1 MKQLTQTT
9 AAAAAAKPLTIGQ
22 VARRAG
28 VGVETVRFY
37 EREGLLPRPARR
49 ASGYRQYPRESVA
62 RLNFIRR
69 AKALGFTL
77 KEVADLL
84 DLRLDPRADRGAVK
98 QRAAAK
104 VEDIDK
110 KIEDLRRM
118 RRALV
123 ELSDAC
129 SGRGELSGCPILG
142 ALEGEQ
148 DEPDEGP
155 AADADGRNNQPSG
168 QHKECHHEHGSS
180 SQAQGRGVQR
190 RVPGLR

>member
-1 MKQLTQTT
+1 MKQVMHTTTTT
-9 AAAAAAKPLTIGQ
+9 AVAAKPLTIGQ

-49 ASGYRQYPRESVA
+49 ASGYRQYPEEAVA
-62 RLNFIRR
+62 RLHFIRR
-69 AKALGFTL
+69 AKALGFAL
-77 KEVADLL
+77 REIADLL

-98 QRAAAK
+98 RRAAAK

-110 KIEDLRRM
+110 KIQDLRRM

-129 SGRGELSGCPILG
+129 SGHGELSGCPILG
-142 ALEGEQ
+142 ALEGARN
-148 DEPDEGP
+148 EPDEGP
-155 AADADGRNNQPSG
+155 AASAAGRNEQHDE
-168 QHKECHHEHGSS
+168 QHKECHHEHGSE
-180 SQAQGRGVQR
+180 AQGRGVQR

>member
-9 AAAAAAKPLTIGQ
+9 AAAAARPLTIGQ
-22 VARRAG
+22 VAKWAG

-49 ASGYRQYPRESVA
+49 ASSYRQYPEESVA

-98 QRAAAK
+98 RRAAAK
-104 VEDIDK
+104 VEDIDRR
-110 KIEDLRRM
+110 IEGLRRM

-123 ELSDAC
+123 ELSNAC

-142 ALEGEQ
+142 ALEGGW

-155 AADADGRNNQPSG
+155 AASAAGRHNQHSEP
-168 QHKECHHEHGSS
+168 HKECHHEHGSS
-180 SQAQGRGVQR
+180 GEAQGRGLQR
-190 RVPGLR
+190 RVPGVR